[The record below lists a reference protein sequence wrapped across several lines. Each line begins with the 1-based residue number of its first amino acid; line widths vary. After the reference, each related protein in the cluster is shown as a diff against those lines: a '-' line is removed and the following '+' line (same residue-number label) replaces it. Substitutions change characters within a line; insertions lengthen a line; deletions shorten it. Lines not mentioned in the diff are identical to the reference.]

1 MNAIAESPEKVKSEL
16 MTRFSSTMDRLFA
29 KADDGARPRDLELAL
44 WSELV
49 ALGALVLSFLFA
61 VLCRRAMEQDVES
74 RGLRPEDIRLRPEA
88 DYWHKITST
97 FGPVSFPTFAYR
109 QSRGGAEVTRRPAH
123 SVFPFHRRCRSSE
136 LCLEWECRL
145 GSDHPFR
152 QAQEALTFF
161 THEAVRLEDTTIQAH
176 LISVAQLI
184 DRSFLYRDVDSIRKI
199 LSERATCDRV
209 TGKPLLYMSS
219 DAHALRRLDDGTWD
233 THWKMA
239 NGIRLWCEDRHSG
252 NIIHLGGEFLWG
264 DYTQVV
270 DAFSWLNSHG
280 ILPPDGD
287 YGDGVVAE
295 LCWLSDGMPWFSDH
309 ILPLFTSPVVIL
321 DVYHLLE
328 RLAAYAALCYG
339 KGSRAARRWYNQAAG
354 LVCGPKAH
362 PNNRKPTPR
371 RGTRR
376 AGKRV
381 PKIRAH
387 QRTTEPPEGPYKM
400 VKDLGLLLVSTHPK
414 TIKAEEAKQKLGGY
428 IISNVA
434 RMDYATYR
442 YRGYQI
448 GSGAMESIHRQG
460 SQIRTKLPGASW
472 LEYTSQAIFNV
483 RMMRLAGN
491 WDRFWHQQDLEEKLA
506 PAFEQAQELK
516 RNAA

>member
-1 MNAIAESPEKVKSEL
+1 MNAIAESPEEVKSEL
-16 MTRFSSTMDRLFA
+16 MNRFSSTMDRMFA
-29 KADDGARPRDLELAL
+29 QADAGARPRALELAL
-44 WSELV
+44 WFELV
-49 ALGALVLSFLFA
+49 GLGALVLSYLFA
-61 VLCRRAMEQDVES
+61 MLCRRAMEQDVES
-74 RGLRPEDIRLRPEA
+74 RGLRPEDLRLRPEA
-88 DYWHKITST
+88 EYWHKVTTT

-109 QSRGGAEVTRRPAH
+109 ERRGGAEVTRSPAH
-123 SVFPFHRRCRSSE
+123 SIFPYHRKCRSSE

-176 LISVAQLI
+176 LVSAAQLI
-184 DRSFLYRDVDSIRKI
+184 DRTFLYRDADSIRQI
-199 LSERATCDRV
+199 LSERATRDRV
-209 TGKPLLYMSS
+209 TDKPLLYMSC
-219 DAHALRRLDDGTWD
+219 DAHAICRLEDGTWD

-239 NGIRLWCEDRHSG
+239 NGIRLWCEDRHTG

-264 DYTQVV
+264 DYTRVV

-287 YGDGVVAE
+287 YGDGVVAK

-309 ILPLFTSPVVIL
+309 ILPLFSSPVVIL
-321 DVYHLLE
+321 NVYHLLE

-339 KGSRAARRWYNQAAG
+339 KGSRAARRWYSRAVK
-354 LVCGPKAH
+354 LVCGPKAKK
-362 PNNRKPTPR
+362 RKPRPR
-371 RGTRR
+371 RGTGGQ

-381 PKIRAH
+381 PKTRAH
-387 QRTTEPPEGPYKM
+387 QRTTEPPERAYKM
-400 VKDLGLLLVSTHPK
+400 VKDLGLLLASTHPK
-414 TIKAEEAKQKLGGY
+414 TKKAKEGKQKLGWY
-428 IISNVA
+428 IIGNVF

-491 WDRFWHQQDLEEKLA
+491 WDRFWHQEDLAEKLVS
-506 PAFEQAQELK
+506 AFEQARELK

>member
-1 MNAIAESPEKVKSEL
+1 MNAIAESPEEVKSEL
-16 MTRFSSTMDRLFA
+16 MNRFSSTMDRMFA
-29 KADDGARPRDLELAL
+29 QADAGARPRALELAL

-49 ALGALVLSFLFA
+49 GLGALVLSYLFA
-61 VLCRRAMEQDVES
+61 MLCRRAMEQDVES

-88 DYWHKITST
+88 EYWHKVTTT

-109 QSRGGAEVTRRPAH
+109 ERRGGAEVTRSPAH
-123 SVFPFHRRCRSSE
+123 SVFPYHRRCRSSE

-176 LISVAQLI
+176 LVSAAQLI
-184 DRSFLYRDVDSIRKI
+184 DRTFLYRDADSIRQI
-199 LSERATCDRV
+199 LSERATRDRV
-209 TGKPLLYMSS
+209 TGEPLLYMSC
-219 DAHALRRLDDGTWD
+219 DAHAICRLEDGTWD

-239 NGIRLWCEDRHSG
+239 NGIRLWCEDRRTG

-264 DYTQVV
+264 DYTRVV

-287 YGDGVVAE
+287 YGDGVVAK

-309 ILPLFTSPVVIL
+309 ILPLFLSPVVIL

-339 KGSRAARRWYNQAAG
+339 KGSRAARRWYSMAVK
-354 LVCGPKAH
+354 LVCGPKAKK
-362 PNNRKPTPR
+362 RKPKPR
-371 RGTRR
+371 RGTGGR

-381 PKIRAH
+381 PKTRAH
-387 QRTTEPPEGPYKM
+387 QRTTEPPERAYKM
-400 VKDLGLLLVSTHPK
+400 VKDLGLLLASTHPK
-414 TIKAEEAKQKLGGY
+414 TKKAEKAKQKLGWY
-428 IISNVA
+428 IIGNVF

-491 WDRFWHQQDLEEKLA
+491 WDRFWHQEDLAEKLVHG
-506 PAFEQAQELK
+506 FEQARELK